1 MSLKKKVTIA
11 AAVTLAAMMSLSAC
25 GGSGS
30 TTAAEKDDNSLMTV
44 EVFDGL
50 ANYQGE
56 QKGWFAKIIKDKFNI
71 KLNIVAPNVAGGG
84 NTLFD
89 TRAAAGNLGDIVIY
103 GYDTGKGAKLV
114 KSGLIE
120 DMTPYLKGMKYINK
134 YKDATDY
141 VNEQIGQKS
150 GVWGVPAS
158 VVDTL
163 TPDQPSEGLEPTF
176 GPYLRWDLYKEIGY
190 LEIDTLE
197 DLIPVLKQMQDKAR
211 EESGSDDIYAMSLFK
226 DWDGNMMNNAKQPT
240 CFYGFDEV
248 GFVLAKGDGSDFES
262 ITKEGGIYERVIKFF
277 NAANRAGIVDPESTT
292 QNYDTMN
299 SKYKNGKVL
308 FSFWPWLGQAAY
320 NTNANKAEGK
330 GFMLAPLKDMK
341 IFSYGAAP
349 RGDKTMIAL
358 GSKAKNKQ
366 RLVKFINWLYSP
378 EGVYASSNQTGGSA
392 GPKGLNWEIKDGKPV
407 LTEFGSAVL
416 SGESKNVPEEWGGGS
431 YSDGISALNFTT
443 VTVND
448 IDPDT
453 GYTYNPVMWP
463 SEIEKANQ
471 NPLNKDWQE
480 HMGASTTMEYLEN
493 NDMLLVGAG
502 SSYVQPEEN
511 SQISTLRGSIKTEIV
526 NSSWKASFASSESEC
541 EKIFSEMIKTVN
553 GLDID
558 SVLKVDMKNA
568 KDQDKARKNI
578 LKEYQ
583 NKEKSSSSDS
593 SSE

>member
-1 MSLKKKVTIA
+1 M
-11 AAVTLAAMMSLSAC
+11 
-25 GGSGS
+25 
-30 TTAAEKDDNSLMTV
+30 
-44 EVFDGL
+44 
-50 ANYQGE
+50 
-56 QKGWFAKIIKDKFNI
+56 
-71 KLNIVAPNVAGGG
+71 
-84 NTLFD
+84 
-89 TRAAAGNLGDIVIY
+89 
-103 GYDTGKGAKLV
+103 
-114 KSGLIE
+114 
-120 DMTPYLKGMKYINK
+120 
-134 YKDATDY
+134 
-141 VNEQIGQKS
+141 
-150 GVWGVPAS
+150 
-158 VVDTL
+158 
-163 TPDQPSEGLEPTF
+163 
-176 GPYLRWDLYKEIGY
+176 
-190 LEIDTLE
+190 
-197 DLIPVLKQMQDKAR
+197 
-211 EESGSDDIYAMSLFK
+211 
-226 DWDGNMMNNAKQPT
+226 
-240 CFYGFDEV
+240 
-248 GFVLAKGDGSDFES
+248 LAKGDGSDFES

-541 EKIFSEMIKTVN
+541 EKIFNEMIKTVN

>member
-1 MSLKKKVTIA
+1 MELKTTLTRVLA
-11 AAVTLAAMMSLSAC
+11 VGAAVTTLFSMAAC
-25 GGSGS
+25 GNS
-30 TTAAEKDDNSLMTV
+30 TASDEDDNSLMTV

-84 NTLFD
+84 STLFD

-103 GYDTGKGAKLV
+103 GYDTGKGSKLV

-141 VNEQIGQKS
+141 VNEQIGKDS
-150 GVWGVPAS
+150 GVWGIPAS
-158 VVDTL
+158 VVDNL

-190 LEIDTLE
+190 PEINTLE

-211 EESGSDDIYAMSLFK
+211 EESGTDDIYAMSMFK

-240 CFYGFDEV
+240 CFYGYDEV

-262 ITKEGGIYERVIKFF
+262 ITEEDGIYERTIKFF
-277 NAANRAGIVDPESTT
+277 NEAYRAGIVDPESTT

-320 NTNANKAEGK
+320 NTNENKAQGK

-341 IFSYGAAP
+341 IFSYGATP

-392 GPKGLNWEIKDGKPV
+392 GVEGLTWEIKDGKPV
-407 LTEFGSAVL
+407 LTDFGSSVL
-416 SGESKNVPEEWGGGS
+416 SGESQNVPEEYGGGS

-443 VTVND
+443 VNVND
-448 IDPDT
+448 IDPNT

-471 NPLNKDWQE
+471 NPLNQDWQE

-502 SSYVQPEEN
+502 SSYVQPDED

-526 NSSWKASFASSESEC
+526 NSSWKASFADSESEC
-541 EKIFSEMIKTVN
+541 EKIFSDMINTVK

-558 SVLKVDMKNA
+558 SVLEVDMKNA

-583 NKEKSSSSDS
+583 NKESSSSESSDS
-593 SSE
+593 SE